1 MSYPNFDN
9 LLLELGLS
17 APQIENLL
25 FSFKSAQFKK
35 GHHILNINE
44 VFSHVYLLSEGSV
57 RFYYLTPDGNEANKL
72 FLFDKDVFFPVA
84 PIARNRPSLFGIVT
98 CEQTRLR
105 FIDFDQFKEQLTT
118 LNIWD
123 KFYMTYLEWLADAK
137 IDREYRLLTLDKSEL
152 IHQLTL
158 KEPKLFERISDC
170 HIASYLGMSP
180 VTFSRLKH
188 SP

>member
-1 MSYPNFDN
+1 MSYPDFEN
-9 LLLELGLS
+9 LLVELGLN
-17 APQIENLL
+17 ALHIESLL
-25 FSFKSAQFKK
+25 SNFKSAQLKK
-35 GHHILNINE
+35 GHHILNIND

-72 FLFDKDVFFPVA
+72 FLFDRDIFFPIA

-98 CEQTRLR
+98 CEQTHVRY
-105 FIDFDQFKEQLTT
+105 IDFEQFRVQLTT
-118 LNIWD
+118 LDIWD
-123 KFYMTYLEWLADAK
+123 KFYMTYLEWLVDAK
-137 IDREYRLLTLDKSEL
+137 VDREYRLLTLGKSEL
-152 IHQLTL
+152 IYELSH
-158 KEPKLFERISDC
+158 KEPQVFERISDC